1 MSIRSPLTSATF
13 VAGLLAACGPA
24 ASNDAPDAPAPT
36 APVAEA
42 VEAAPVETVADAP
55 APQTASRPLPNEGY
69 DWDTRL
75 NAEGRARSMVLAY
88 EVPDTD
94 DQPLNLSCEEGG
106 RRIFAGTQTSGT
118 DVRSVTLAS
127 EGIGRTY
134 PVKEAVADELGGGQY
149 VTVELAGNDP
159 TLEAFRDS
167 GWLRMTVEDHTIDM
181 AAQPSSKARQKIA
194 TFMAFCN
201 APYVRP

>member
-1 MSIRSPLTSATF
+1 MTMRSSLTLAAC
-13 VAGLLAACGPA
+13 VAGLLAACGPV
-24 ASNDAPDAPAPT
+24 ASNDAPDRPTPT

-42 VEAAPVETVADAP
+42 VEAAPVETAADALP
-55 APQTASRPLPNEGY
+55 PQTASRPLPHADY

-75 NAEGRARSMVLAY
+75 NAEGRERSMVLAY

-94 DQPLNLSCEEGG
+94 DQPLNLSCEETG

-118 DVRSVTLAS
+118 DVRTVTLAS
-127 EGIGRTY
+127 EGISRTY

-167 GWLRMTVEDHTIDM
+167 GWLRMTVEGRTTDM
-181 AAQPSSKARQKIA
+181 VAHPNSGARTKIIS
-194 TFMAFCN
+194 FMAFCN
-201 APYVRP
+201 G